1 MKFFRGV
8 ILSSVILLSIIINI
22 TQSTNTQAKRRASL
36 MEYMNNFFS
45 ENSNKINRNQDSEN
59 QLNNHFKKSSHSSN
73 SRRFRFKERLDQD
86 PVEQKETPKSPDAA
100 VAASN
105 TTSPSAA
112 NNSTSS
118 NDANSSPSTNTGSN
132 GGVNPGTIERPNT
145 SDPLL
150 SEWFMV
156 SSKAFRD
163 PRKFPPI
170 SLKDNSQVRIEVDL
184 KDFRINSA
192 AGNPEMQDK
201 LPSNK
206 FFWFRLSGLNIY
218 YSSTKTDINIL
229 GAISIDSLSSVVN
242 TGTDASTE
250 YITTCF
256 TVSDHAKD
264 EWKICGLDEVVVKK
278 WYCQIKSFLKEEDL
292 VICPKTDGSVPIVEK
307 VINIT
312 QPIIIIPIPT
322 RQCNQGWNYQKDGN
336 DWECDCAE
344 GREQAP
350 IDLPDIKEAVDS
362 AVRPLFQY
370 EVVDAKTTSESIDG
384 IMANSKLQFQLKE
397 NLLRIFH
404 NKFGKIVT
412 MDGAVYYA
420 EEIVF
425 HTPSEHTIKGKKYDM
440 EMQVIHYGQ
449 TQGDIAKQIVLSFL
463 FEKTPGKYNQFIE
476 DLNVFDLPNPT
487 NTVKDIDG
495 KIFIPNIFKFSEED
509 DISAMEPFSFFTYQ
523 GSLTMPPCTED
534 TIMYVA
540 SQIIPI
546 GSTALQLFQEALRI
560 PDLMDQRGNVIVS
573 DWVAK
578 TARKTQPLNGRPV
591 FHFDHEKF
599 CPPAPKKTQEV
610 NGHYEKVRKAI
621 TNYFYVSNNEP
632 SGLPNSY
639 VVSED
644 EALGKGFGP
653 KPKKN

>member
-8 ILSSVILLSIIINI
+8 ILSSLIILIVLTNI
-22 TQSTNTQAKRRASL
+22 SHSSSLQAKRRQSL

-45 ENSNKINRNQDSEN
+45 DNNLNPNSNIDEN
-59 QLNNHFKKSSHSSN
+59 EMSSQIKRSSHSSK
-73 SRRFRFKERLDQD
+73 SRPFRFKESISDLEEKPKA
-86 PVEQKETPKSPDAA
+86 PV

-105 TTSPSAA
+105 STSPIT
-112 NNSTSS
+112 NSTNAAS
-118 NDANSSPSTNTGSN
+118 NITAAENSDTASIT
-132 GGVNPGTIERPNT
+132 GVNPGTVERPST
-145 SDPLL
+145 ADPLL

-163 PRKFPPI
+163 IRKFPPI
-170 SLKDNSQVRIEVDL
+170 TLRDNSQVRIEVDI
-184 KDFRINSA
+184 KDFRINNA
-192 AGNPEMQDK
+192 HGNPMMEEK

-218 YSSTKTDINIL
+218 YSSTKSDINIL
-229 GAISIDSLSSVVN
+229 GAIAIDSLSTVVS

-256 TVSDHAKD
+256 TVSDHSKD
-264 EWKICGLDEVVVKK
+264 KWKICGLDEVVVKK
-278 WYCQIKSFLKEEDL
+278 WYCQIKSFLNEEDL
-292 VICPKTDGSVPIVEK
+292 VLCPKSDASVPIVEK
-307 VINIT
+307 IINIT

-322 RQCNQGWNYQKDGN
+322 RQCNQGWNYQNDGK

-344 GREQAP
+344 GKEQAP

-362 AVRPLFQY
+362 EVRPLFQY
-370 EVVDAKTTSESIDG
+370 DSIDPKSVIESIDG
-384 IMANSKLQFQLKE
+384 IISNGKLQMQLKE

-404 NKFGKIVT
+404 NKFGKIIT
-412 MDGAVYYA
+412 MEGAVYYA

-425 HTPSEHTIKGKKYDM
+425 HTPSEHTIKGKKYEM

-449 TQGDIAKQIVLSFL
+449 SQGDIAKQIVLSFL
-463 FEKTPGKYNQFIE
+463 FEKTPGINNQFIE

-487 NTVKDIDG
+487 STVRDLEG
-495 KIFIPNIFKFSEED
+495 KIFIPNIFKFGEED
-509 DISAMEPFSFFTYQ
+509 DITAMEPFSFYTYQ
-523 GSLTMPPCTED
+523 GSLTFPPCTED
-534 TIMYVA
+534 TIMYVSSKTIA
-540 SQIIPI
+540 I
-546 GSTALQLFQEALRI
+546 GSTALQLFQEALRV

-573 DWVAK
+573 DFVPK
-578 TARKTQPLNGRPV
+578 SARKIQPLNGRPV

-599 CPPAPKKTQEV
+599 CTPVPKHNKKV
-610 NGHYEKVRKAI
+610 SGHYEKIRKAM
-621 TNYFYVSNNEP
+621 TNYFYVGGNDP
-632 SGLPNSY
+632 SGLPNAY

-653 KPKKN
+653 KPRKI